1 MPNDKF
7 NKWFEK
13 AKNGEKGYDMIVFSN
28 GKWYYISRNDV
39 EEISAMTIIKITAK
53 KYECFYRWKDEEI
66 TKEKDFSII
75 IKDEKKLMLMDG
87 EEGVLAFGLSEADD
101 NVTDIV
107 VMFVAGESVLPLP
120 HQKMHLKLI

>member
-1 MPNDKF
+1 
-7 NKWFEK
+7 
-13 AKNGEKGYDMIVFSN
+13 
-28 GKWYYISRNDV
+28 
-39 EEISAMTIIKITAK
+39 
-53 KYECFYRWKDEEI
+53 
-66 TKEKDFSII
+66 
-75 IKDEKKLMLMDG
+75 MLMDG